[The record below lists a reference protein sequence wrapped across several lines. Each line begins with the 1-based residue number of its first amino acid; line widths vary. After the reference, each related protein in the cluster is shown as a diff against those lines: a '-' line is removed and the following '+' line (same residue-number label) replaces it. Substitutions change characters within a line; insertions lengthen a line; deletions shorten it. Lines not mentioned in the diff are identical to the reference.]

1 MKKGSIKNNR
11 INMEVQRELG
21 VIIREL
27 KDPRIA
33 MMTTVVAVEVAT
45 DLKTAKVF
53 ISVLGDDKTK
63 EDTMEGLRSAKG
75 FIRKELAHTINLR
88 NTPELE
94 FVYDES
100 IEYGMKLSKMID
112 DLHVESDDESD
123 IEEAQNDED

>member
-11 INMEVQRELG
+11 INKEVGRELG

-53 ISVLGDDKTK
+53 ISVLGDDKAK
-63 EDTMEGLRSAKG
+63 EDTMEGLKSAKG

-112 DLHVESDDESD
+112 DLHVDSDDESD
-123 IEEAQNDED
+123 TEEAQNDED

>member
-1 MKKGSIKNNR
+1 
-11 INMEVQRELG
+11 MEVQRELG
-21 VIIREL
+21 TLIREL

-33 MMTTVVAVEVAT
+33 VMTTVVAVEVAT

-53 ISVLGDDKTK
+53 VSVLGDDEAKA
-63 EDTMEGLRSAKG
+63 ETMEGLNSARG
-75 FIRKELAHTINLR
+75 FLRKELAHTINLR

-112 DLHVESDDESD
+112 DLHVDS
-123 IEEAQNDED
+123 EEEE

>member
-11 INMEVQRELG
+11 INMEVQRELANL
-21 VIIREL
+21 IREL

-33 MMTTVVAVEVAT
+33 VMTTVVAVEVAT

-53 ISVLGDDKTK
+53 ISVLGDDQAK
-63 EDTMEGLRSAKG
+63 EETMAGLNSAKG
-75 FIRKELAHTINLR
+75 FLRKELAHTINLR
-88 NTPELE
+88 NTPDLE

-112 DLHVESDDESD
+112 DLHVDS
-123 IEEAQNDED
+123 EEDSDED

>member
-21 VIIREL
+21 TLIREL

-33 MMTTVVAVEVAT
+33 VMTTVVAVEVAT

-53 ISVLGDDKTK
+53 VSVLGDDEAKA
-63 EDTMEGLRSAKG
+63 ETMEGLNSAKG
-75 FIRKELAHTINLR
+75 FLRKELAHTINLR

-112 DLHVESDDESD
+112 DLHVDSEEEESDV
-123 IEEAQNDED
+123 ED

>member
-53 ISVLGDDKTK
+53 ISVLGDDKAK
-63 EDTMEGLRSAKG
+63 EDTMEGLKSAKG

-100 IEYGMKLSKMID
+100 IEYGMKRSKMID
-112 DLHVESDDESD
+112 DLHVDSDDESD
-123 IEEAQNDED
+123 TEEAQNDED

>member
-21 VIIREL
+21 TLIREL

-33 MMTTVVAVEVAT
+33 VMTTVVAVEVAT

-53 ISVLGDDKTK
+53 ISVLGDDQAK
-63 EDTMEGLRSAKG
+63 EETMEGLKSAKG
-75 FIRKELAHTINLR
+75 FLRKELAHTINLR
-88 NTPELE
+88 NTPELH

-112 DLHVESDDESD
+112 DLHVDSDEEES
-123 IEEAQNDED
+123 NDED

>member
-1 MKKGSIKNNR
+1 
-11 INMEVQRELG
+11 MEVQRELG
-21 VIIREL
+21 TLIREL

-33 MMTTVVAVEVAT
+33 VMTTVVAVEVAT

-53 ISVLGDDKTK
+53 ISVLGDDQAKQ
-63 EDTMEGLRSAKG
+63 DTMEGLKSAKG
-75 FIRKELAHTINLR
+75 FLRKELAHTINLR

-112 DLHVESDDESD
+112 DLNVDSEEEASDDED
-123 IEEAQNDED
+123 

>member
-21 VIIREL
+21 TLIREL

-33 MMTTVVAVEVAT
+33 VMTTVVAVEVAT

-53 ISVLGDDKTK
+53 ISVLGDDEAKA
-63 EDTMEGLRSAKG
+63 ETMEGLKSAKG
-75 FIRKELAHTINLR
+75 FLRKELAHTINLR

-112 DLHVESDDESD
+112 DLHVDSEEEASDDED
-123 IEEAQNDED
+123 

>member
-53 ISVLGDDKTK
+53 ISVLGDDKAK
-63 EDTMEGLRSAKG
+63 EDTMEGLKSAKG

-112 DLHVESDDESD
+112 DLHVDSDVESDT
-123 IEEAQNDED
+123 EEAQNDED

>member
-21 VIIREL
+21 TLIREL

-33 MMTTVVAVEVAT
+33 VMTTVVAVEVAT

-53 ISVLGDDKTK
+53 VSVLGDDEAKA
-63 EDTMEGLRSAKG
+63 ETMEGLNSAKG
-75 FIRKELAHTINLR
+75 FLRKELAHTINLR

-112 DLHVESDDESD
+112 DFHVDSEEEESDV
-123 IEEAQNDED
+123 ED